1 MYKRDYLSYPDYNN
15 PNFVN
20 DISRKAEFNLNKI
33 KLNKDNQCDNENFE
47 LANHQRLLKNFVN
60 NYTPYKSL
68 LLFHGVGV
76 GKTCSGVTISES
88 FRDTYVRNNK
98 KIIIVRK
105 SGLNQGWMDTIYDPE
120 KGEYV
125 NRSIIFKN
133 WKEEAIDILGG
144 TRCGKIPFKERS
156 SLTPEQLAEQRTIRC
171 YRLLYGILSFK
182 GTKANGEDH
191 EVANLPVLWRVTGTA
206 FAPVG
211 SALDQVN
218 KRKKLMFTTTFSID
232 SKRQKKGGNVFYIP
246 EISVNADANLEMSKE
261 DMETLTVF
269 QDIINTENAE
279 VVDLYKAAKKGQP
292 TSSDGE
298 SAKVVK
304 QVEDPVEVLSN

>member
-1 MYKRDYLSYPDYNN
+1 M
-15 PNFVN
+15 
-20 DISRKAEFNLNKI
+20 
-33 KLNKDNQCDNENFE
+33 DNEI
-47 LANHQRLLKNFVN
+47 ANINNMSDEQIKQAIGQDDGSSSGISIPRLGINRSPEDDDGNQLPVGH
-60 NYTPYKSL
+60 
-68 LLFHGVGV
+68 LFTYDSSVGQNV
-76 GKTCSGVTISES
+76 FGKPVTFRPFISAMQ
-88 FRDTYVRNNK
+88 Y
-98 KIIIVRK
+98 
-105 SGLNQGWMDTIYDPE
+105 MHYDPE

-144 TRCGKIPFKERS
+144 TRCGKVPFKERA

-182 GTKANGEDH
+182 GKKANGEDH

-246 EISVNADANLEMSKE
+246 EISVNADANLQMSKE

-269 QDIINTENAE
+269 QDIINTENTE
-279 VVDLYKAAKKGQP
+279 IVDLYKAAKKGQP

>member
-1 MYKRDYLSYPDYNN
+1 M
-15 PNFVN
+15 
-20 DISRKAEFNLNKI
+20 
-33 KLNKDNQCDNENFE
+33 DNEI
-47 LANHQRLLKNFVN
+47 ANINNMSDEQIKQAIGQDDGSSSGISIPRLGINRSPEDDDGNQLPVGH
-60 NYTPYKSL
+60 
-68 LLFHGVGV
+68 LFTYDSSVGQNV
-76 GKTCSGVTISES
+76 FGKPVTFRPFISAMQ
-88 FRDTYVRNNK
+88 Y
-98 KIIIVRK
+98 
-105 SGLNQGWMDTIYDPE
+105 MHYDPE

-144 TRCGKIPFKERS
+144 TRCGKVPFKERT

-182 GTKANGEDH
+182 GKKANGEDH
-191 EVANLPVLWRVTGTA
+191 EIANLPVLWRVTGTA

-211 SALDQVN
+211 SALDQIN

>member
-1 MYKRDYLSYPDYNN
+1 M
-15 PNFVN
+15 
-20 DISRKAEFNLNKI
+20 
-33 KLNKDNQCDNENFE
+33 DNEI
-47 LANHQRLLKNFVN
+47 ANINNMSDEQIKQAIGQDDGSSSGISIPRLGINRSPEDDDGNQLPVGH
-60 NYTPYKSL
+60 
-68 LLFHGVGV
+68 LFTYDSSVGQNV
-76 GKTCSGVTISES
+76 FGKPVTFRPFISAMQ
-88 FRDTYVRNNK
+88 Y
-98 KIIIVRK
+98 
-105 SGLNQGWMDTIYDPE
+105 MHYDPE

-144 TRCGKIPFKERS
+144 VKCGKVPFKERP

-182 GTKANGEDH
+182 GKKANGEDH

-232 SKRQKKGGNVFYIP
+232 SKRQKKGGNVYYTP
-246 EISVNADANLEMSKE
+246 EISVNADANLQMSKE

-269 QDIINTENAE
+269 QDIINTENTE
-279 VVDLYKAAKKGQP
+279 IVDLYKAAKKGQP